1 MSIITSQQ
9 IVRYFEQY
17 RETEVTFN
25 KQVVLATGLVS
36 KNVYLKVLDRQWPC
50 VVFSSSMAGARLIIN
65 VKETFFAALK
75 QSNSR
80 MTLRWCFKQPD
91 KSEPITFFVPCHPG
105 GFTHYNVQNPDVQM
119 VSVEYTQRPPDDLI
133 LILGTLLEAKSNAQ
147 QRKDERI
154 LISQENIKRLG
165 LDSRDAFVTVD
176 DASQSGA
183 AAVAGRGGGPEK
195 KCILRDLSFSGARL
209 LVPGFLQSS
218 MGKQVTLRI
227 PKGDQV
233 AEMSLHGVV
242 RRVDEVGGR
251 KDIIVIGIEY
261 VGDSPMGYKLLINS
275 FLNTTRKVSAAP
287 VSPAG
292 AAPEQAAQGGEQS
305 DG

>member
-36 KNVYLKVLDRQWPC
+36 RNVYLKVLDRQWSC

-65 VKETFFAALK
+65 VKETFFGALK
-75 QSNSR
+75 LSNNR

-91 KSEPITFFVPCHPG
+91 KGEPITFFVPCHAG

-133 LILGTLLEAKSNAQ
+133 LILGTLLEAKSNSQ
-147 QRKDERI
+147 QRRDERI
-154 LISQENIKRLG
+154 VFTQVNIKRLG
-165 LDSRDAFVTVD
+165 LDTRDAFLTVD
-176 DASQSGA
+176 GA
-183 AAVAGRGGGPEK
+183 ERR
-195 KCILRDLSFSGARL
+195 CILRDLSFSGARL
-209 LVPGFLQSS
+209 LVPGLLKSTI
-218 MGKQVTLRI
+218 GKQVSLRI
-227 PKGDQV
+227 PKGEQV
-233 AEMSLHGVV
+233 AEMALQGVV

-251 KDIIVIGIEY
+251 KDILVIGIEY
-261 VGDSPMGYKLLINS
+261 AGDSPMAYKLLINS
-275 FLNTTRKVSAAP
+275 FLNTARKASPDDGTAP
-287 VSPAG
+287 ATDGTAP
-292 AAPEQAAQGGEQS
+292 AAPESAAKD
-305 DG
+305 DGRSNG